1 MAVVCEHVVM
11 ALKYDL
17 LINNE
22 DEGHNHER
30 NLSCGRLFLAVTVAF
45 CLLAA
50 AFQESLSRVR
60 RGQL

>member
-30 NLSCGRLFLAVTVAF
+30 NLSCGRLFLG
-45 CLLAA
+45 AA
-50 AFQESLSRVR
+50 EVF
-60 RGQL
+60 